1 MGDSR
6 MHAVTETEAIARPP
20 RVLSGM
26 RPTARLHLGNLEGAL
41 RAWSELQAT
50 HECFYVVADWHA
62 LTTNYERNDELC
74 TLVREMVL
82 DWCGAGLD
90 PSKCTIFVQSDVPEH
105 AELALLLGMM
115 TPVPWLERS
124 VTYKEWMAH
133 TDVARSAGLG
143 LLAYPVLQAADILV
157 HRATTVPV
165 GKDQAQHIEV
175 TRDIARRFNALYG
188 DVLPVPEPHYSEFA
202 ALPGTDGRKMSKTYG
217 NVIHI
222 SDPPPIVERRIAM
235 MFTDPAKV
243 YKGDKGHPERCPAFT
258 YHRCYNAAETEFIEG
273 ECKAGALGCVECKAA
288 LAARVVAALAP
299 IQDRRRDVDL
309 EPGALA
315 DLLAEGARRARE
327 SARQTLDAVR
337 EAMGL
342 WHRTAP

>member
-1 MGDSR
+1 MLDATDSPT
-6 MHAVTETEAIARPP
+6 AARPP

-41 RAWSELQAT
+41 RAWAGLQET
-50 HECFYVVADWHA
+50 HECFFVVADWHA
-62 LTTNYERNDELC
+62 LTTHYERNDELRSF
-74 TLVREMVL
+74 VREMVL

-90 PSKCTIFVQSDVPEH
+90 PETCTIFVQSDVPEH

-124 VTYKEWMAH
+124 VTYKEWMTH

-165 GKDQAQHIEV
+165 GRDQAQHIEV

-188 DVLPVPEPHYSEFA
+188 EAFPLPEPHYSEFA
-202 ALPGTDGRKMSKTYG
+202 VLPGTDGRKMSKTYG

-222 SDPPPIVERRIAM
+222 SDPPPVLERRIAM

-243 YKGDKGHPERCPAFT
+243 YKGDRGHPHRCPAFT
-258 YHRCYNAAETEFIEG
+258 YHRCYNAAETAEIEEG
-273 ECKAGALGCVECKAA
+273 CAAGALGCVECKARLASRVIEA
-288 LAARVVAALAP
+288 LEP
-299 IQDRRRDVDL
+299 IQARRREFDL

-315 DLLAEGARRARE
+315 DLLADGARRARA
-327 SARQTLDAVR
+327 SARETLEIVR

-342 WHRTAP
+342 WHRTAH